1 MGVAAVPAGGDRFR
15 RGDVAR
21 VRCVRLAKPGRRR
34 SACAGEGPLMK
45 PGISSVPAGG
55 RDRAFSRAFSR
66 SPTAV
71 RETGV
76 G

>member
-1 MGVAAVPAGGDRFR
+1 MSMAAVLVGGDRFR

-34 SACAGEGPLMK
+34 AACAGEGPLMK

-55 RDRAFSRAFSR
+55 KDKAFPR
-66 SPTAV
+66 SATAV
-71 RETGV
+71 RETDAG
-76 G
+76 